1 MVGMLL
7 KNKNGLI
14 HMLVFYLPD
23 VAKKKKQQ
31 DAWDNIEPVID
42 KMKELCQEDATVY
55 NLVYNLSPA
64 LCSEDGF
71 ENIHNGVAR
80 GTDSAIELAL
90 EIPIIAIT

>member
-1 MVGMLL
+1 
-7 KNKNGLI
+7 
-14 HMLVFYLPD
+14 MLVFYLPD

-31 DAWDNIEPVID
+31 DAWDNIELVID

-55 NLVYNLSPA
+55 NLVYNLSPT

-80 GTDSAIELAL
+80 GTDSARELAL